1 MKKSRKKILFICLIF
16 MIIIGASVLINAT
29 TVIEN
34 EIRIE
39 FKDENLYN
47 AVRNYFADRDNNIK
61 HNTNDETLT
70 IRSITRRRK
79 LNNRVKF

>member
-1 MKKSRKKILFICLIF
+1 MRKSRKKILFICLTF
-16 MIIIGASVLINAT
+16 MIIIGASVFINAT

-47 AVRNYFADRDNNIK
+47 AVKNYFADRDNNIK
-61 HNTNDETLT
+61 HNTNDENLT
-70 IRSITRRRK
+70 IRSITR
-79 LNNRVKF
+79 